1 MSVTASNSR
10 VSQVSHHDFE
20 RIDKYRSQNALG
32 YQVCASRKKVGWC
45 FIASGPK
52 EKAVMV
58 DGLSTFDGHPYKVSY
73 ELGDVVPPATDY
85 RTKSAR
91 RLLGIF
97 HDNDYGSVDD
107 ARHAAQLACVQDS
120 ER

>member
-1 MSVTASNSR
+1 MSVTASKGR

-20 RIDKYRSQNALG
+20 RVDKYRQQNDLD
-32 YQVCASRKKVGWC
+32 YQICASRKKDGWC
-45 FIASGPK
+45 FIATGPK
-52 EKAVMV
+52 EKAVMI
-58 DGLSTFDGHPYKVSY
+58 DGLMTFDGHPYKARY
-73 ELGDVVPPATDY
+73 DIGDVIPPAIDY

-107 ARHAAQLACVQDS
+107 ARHAAQIACVQDS
-120 ER
+120 EQ